1 MRHVIFLPPPLAV
14 AAGAFGMGKTPA
26 AAPLIAPA
34 GGALR
39 FAAGRLR
46 TGLAAIGLAMVA
58 AATDDDL
65 GAAAPAQEEST
76 HRVHRLSPFN
86 SPNPIKRRISLPLK
100 FPPH

>member
-26 AAPLIAPA
+26 AALLIAPA
-34 GGALR
+34 GCALR

-46 TGLAAIGLAMVA
+46 TGLAAIDLATVA
-58 AATDDDL
+58 AAANGDL

-76 HRVHRLSPFN
+76 HRIHRLSPSSRENLDREF
-86 SPNPIKRRISLPLK
+86 LLMG
-100 FPPH
+100 